1 MADNDGLKN
10 RGKTKADVKERRRA
24 AENYTGVSLSTI
36 GNYGFEAEMA
46 AKNIENMI
54 GAVQI
59 PLGYA
64 GPMKINGDHAKGEFL
79 IPLATTEG
87 ALVASISRGMSVISA
102 SGGANAFVFS
112 DMMTRAPVFRVNGI
126 KHSREVMDWI
136 DNHLDQIDAAVAD
149 TTSHGELQGMEF
161 FPDGR
166 SLYIRFS
173 FSTGDAMGMNIATI
187 ASEAVCRLIEKETGA
202 VMISV
207 SGNMCSDKKPAAINM
222 IEGRGKIAIAE
233 ATIPKNIVSEKLH
246 TTTDAIVETNYR
258 KNLVGSSLSGTLG
271 ANAHAA
277 NMVAALYI
285 ATGQDPA
292 QVVGG
297 SMTATTCENVGG
309 DLYICVR
316 MPAVEVGTVG
326 GGTSLPCQSEAL
338 QMIGCKGD
346 GKAKKLAEIVASTV
360 LAGELS
366 TLAAQAAGQLGQ
378 AHKALG
384 R

>member
-1 MADNDGLKN
+1 MTETNGLKN
-10 RGKTKADVKERRRA
+10 RGKTKADVDDRRA
-24 AENYTGVSLSTI
+24 AAEQYTGTKLDSISR
-36 GNYGFEAEMA
+36 YGFEPELAS
-46 AKNIENMI
+46 KNIENMI
-54 GAVQI
+54 GTVQI

-64 GPMKINGDHAKGEFL
+64 GPMRIDGEYAQGEFL

-87 ALVASISRGMSVISA
+87 ALVASISRGMSVINA
-102 SGGANAFVFS
+102 AGGARTMVFS
-112 DMMTRAPVFRVNGI
+112 DAMTRAPVLKVDGI
-126 KHSREVMDWI
+126 KHSKDVMDWI
-136 DNHLDQIDAAVAD
+136 ESHMEDIDRTVAG
-149 TTSHGELQGMEF
+149 TTSHGKLVDLEF

-166 SLYIRFS
+166 SLYLRLS
-173 FSTGDAMGMNIATI
+173 FDTADAMGMNMATI

-202 VMISV
+202 VMVSV

-222 IEGRGKIAIAE
+222 ISGRGKIVIAE
-233 ATIPKNIVSEKLH
+233 ARIPKDIVESKLH
-246 TTTDAIVETNYR
+246 TTTAAIVDTNYR

-277 NMVAALYI
+277 NMVAAFYI

-297 SMTATTCENVGG
+297 SMTLTSCEDVDG
-309 DLYICVR
+309 DLYISVR

-338 QMIGCKGD
+338 EMIGCKGS
-346 GKAKKLAEIVASTV
+346 GKAKKLSEIVASTV